1 MIQGARALGGLVS
14 RPREKIM
21 LEGVPL
27 NLVDVGGWGVAAI
40 LAALVV
46 LALVKG
52 RIYPSST
59 VDKLLVSWRERLDS
73 EKERANTWEEAWRKC
88 QAGHSVEARADR
100 ETSLETLT
108 LVRRT
113 LEAIQNG
120 SYEDQEGKG

>member
-1 MIQGARALGGLVS
+1 
-14 RPREKIM
+14 M
-21 LEGVPL
+21 LEGIPL
-27 NLVDVGGWGVAAI
+27 NLMDVGGWGVAVV

-88 QAGHSVEARADR
+88 QAGHAVEAQSDR
-100 ETSLETLT
+100 EVSLETLT

-120 SYEDQEGKG
+120 SYDDQGGAG